1 KGRVE
6 IYSRKEQH
14 KSGISYPFVNFVQK
28 GHDEGSWSGFSFLFA
43 EYRREQQR
51 NHATVVAQPAEELA
65 RIERQAE
72 ARKRRAEQQRIN
84 ELKNNQLEQERL
96 LGWLAFHSAWEH
108 APAE

>member
-1 KGRVE
+1 
-6 IYSRKEQH
+6 
-14 KSGISYPFVNFVQK
+14 
-28 GHDEGSWSGFSFLFA
+28 LFA

-51 NHATVVAQPAEELA
+51 NHATVVAQPDEELA

-72 ARKRRAEQQRIN
+72 ARKRRAEQKRIN

-108 APAE
+108 APAEDGSWPDAVKKGIRDVFSA